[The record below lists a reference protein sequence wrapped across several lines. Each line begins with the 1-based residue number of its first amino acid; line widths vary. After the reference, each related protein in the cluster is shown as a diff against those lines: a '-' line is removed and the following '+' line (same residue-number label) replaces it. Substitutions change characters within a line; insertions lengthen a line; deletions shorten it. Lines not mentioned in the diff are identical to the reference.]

1 MGECACCMKK
11 KFDKVKWMILL
22 MIALVVVSVSIT
34 ILVVMHMVSKQTA
47 KIPQNGA
54 IQETNEQ
61 ILVENVYITECGDN
75 WITFLYQG
83 GSYRFRGQIAGGYS
97 GVADIYFLNNKID
110 KIALKRTT
118 VHGTLLS
125 CSEDQIEVEGYGLV
139 EKAASLAVYRIVE
152 GQVETSDFSG
162 LFIGEEN
169 LSYVVAEGKICA
181 VIQNEDDIQVADKK
195 DTIRV
200 LLKNGENITYQK
212 LYITGSKEWMINGAI
227 QKADDPVDMVSVIR
241 QTAEKTDRQS
251 QTTQLPDVTMVHT
264 AQAVCNDGFL
274 YITDEN
280 GTKLGNGY
288 EGIFLVR
295 EWEDGVVLI
304 NQIGIEDY
312 VRYVLPSEMESTF
325 PFEAQKAQAV
335 CARTFAYA
343 QMQNKTY
350 AAYGAN
356 VDDSTSFQVYNRFG
370 TSSMTDLAVEETKG
384 QLMVYDDQPITCYYF
399 STSNGFTE
407 DMGVWGEENPPYI
420 AAQSLLLSDNT
431 SVGRLSLRTNYID
444 FLQET
449 PQSYDSDSPYYRWNA
464 ILDLDAYTDDS
475 LGKIKSI
482 TLTKRSTSGYVRS
495 MDICYEKMTQTLTDE
510 NEIRKF
516 IGKLLCEVTLADGT
530 KRTDMAMLPS
540 ASFVITGQDGQKY
553 TLSGGGFGHGIGMSQ
568 YAAGKM
574 AELGMD
580 YREILVFF
588 YKNAFLAQS
597 R

>member
-1 MGECACCMKK
+1 MKK

-47 KIPQNGA
+47 KIPQNGTT
-54 IQETNEQ
+54 QETNAQ
-61 ILVENVYITECGDN
+61 ILVENVYITECADN

-110 KIALKRTT
+110 KIALKRTA
-118 VHGTLLS
+118 VQGTLLS
-125 CSEDQIEVEGYGLV
+125 YNEDQIEVEGYGLV
-139 EKAASLAVYRIVE
+139 EKAASLAVYRIAE
-152 GQVETSDFSG
+152 GQVTTGDFSG
-162 LFIGEEN
+162 LSIGEEN

-181 VIQNEDDIQVADKK
+181 VIQNEDDIQVADKE

-241 QTAEKTDRQS
+241 QIADKTDRQS
-251 QTTQLPDVTMVHT
+251 QTSQLPDVTMVRT

-280 GTKLGNGY
+280 GTKIGNGY

-407 DMGVWGEENPPYI
+407 DMEVWGEENPPYI
-420 AAQSLLLSDNT
+420 AAQSLLLSDT
-431 SVGRLSLRTNYID
+431 SVGRLSLRANYID
-444 FLQET
+444 FLQEA
-449 PQSYDSDSPYYRWNA
+449 PQSYDSDSPYYRWSA
-464 ILDLDAYTDDS
+464 ILDLDAYTDAS

-482 TLTKRSTSGYVRS
+482 TLTKRSASGYVRS
-495 MDICYEKMTQTLTDE
+495 MDVCYEKMTQTLTDE

-516 IGKLLCEVTLADGT
+516 IGKLLREVTLADGT
-530 KRTDMAMLPS
+530 KRTDMTMLPS

>member
-1 MGECACCMKK
+1 MKK

-47 KIPQNGA
+47 KIPQNGTT
-54 IQETNEQ
+54 QEINAQ
-61 ILVENVYITECGDN
+61 ILVENVYITECADN
-75 WITFLYQG
+75 WITLLYQG

-118 VHGTLLS
+118 VQGTLLS
-125 CSEDQIEVEGYGLV
+125 YNEDQIEVEGYGLV
-139 EKAASLAVYRIVE
+139 EKAASLAVYRIAE
-152 GQVETSDFSG
+152 GQVMTGDFSG
-162 LFIGEEN
+162 LSIGEEN

-181 VIQNEDDIQVADKK
+181 VIQNEDDIQVADKE

-212 LYITGSKEWMINGAI
+212 LYITGSREWMINGAI

-241 QTAEKTDRQS
+241 QIADKTDRQS
-251 QTTQLPDVTMVHT
+251 QTSQLPDVTMVRT

-407 DMGVWGEENPPYI
+407 DMEVWGEENPPYI
-420 AAQSLLLSDNT
+420 AAQSLLFSDT
-431 SVGRLSLRTNYID
+431 SAGRLSLRANYID
-444 FLQET
+444 FLQEA
-449 PQSYDSDSPYYRWNA
+449 PQSYDSDSPYYRWSA
-464 ILDLDAYTDDS
+464 ILDLDAYTDAS

-482 TLTKRSTSGYVRS
+482 TLTKRSASGYVRS
-495 MDICYEKMTQTLTDE
+495 MDVCYEKMTQTLTDE

-516 IGKLLCEVTLADGT
+516 IGKLLCEVTLTDGT
-530 KRTDMAMLPS
+530 KRTDMTMLPS

>member
-1 MGECACCMKK
+1 MKK

-47 KIPQNGA
+47 KIPQNGTT
-54 IQETNEQ
+54 QEINAQ
-61 ILVENVYITECGDN
+61 ILVENVYITECADN
-75 WITFLYQG
+75 WITLLYQG

-118 VHGTLLS
+118 VQGTLLS
-125 CSEDQIEVEGYGLV
+125 YNEDQIEVEGYGLV
-139 EKAASLAVYRIVE
+139 EKAASLAVYRIAE
-152 GQVETSDFSG
+152 GQVMTGDFSG
-162 LFIGEEN
+162 LSIGEEN

-181 VIQNEDDIQVADKK
+181 VIQNEDDIQVADKE

-212 LYITGSKEWMINGAI
+212 LYITGSREWMINGAI

-241 QTAEKTDRQS
+241 QIADKTDRQS
-251 QTTQLPDVTMVHT
+251 QTSQLPDVTMVCT

-407 DMGVWGEENPPYI
+407 DMEVWGVENPPYI
-420 AAQSLLLSDNT
+420 AAQSLLFSDT
-431 SVGRLSLRTNYID
+431 SAGRLSLRANYID
-444 FLQET
+444 FLQEA
-449 PQSYDSDSPYYRWNA
+449 PQSYDSDSPYYRWSA
-464 ILDLDAYTDDS
+464 ILDLDAYTDAS

-482 TLTKRSTSGYVRS
+482 TLTKRSASGYVRS
-495 MDICYEKMTQTLTDE
+495 MDVCYEKMTQTLTDE

-530 KRTDMAMLPS
+530 KRTDMTMLPS

>member
-1 MGECACCMKK
+1 MKK

-47 KIPQNGA
+47 KIPQNGTT
-54 IQETNEQ
+54 QETNAQ
-61 ILVENVYITECGDN
+61 ILVENVYITECADN
-75 WITFLYQG
+75 WITLLYQG

-118 VHGTLLS
+118 VQGTLLS
-125 CSEDQIEVEGYGLV
+125 YNEDQIEVEGYGLV
-139 EKAASLAVYRIVE
+139 EKAASLAVYRIAE
-152 GQVETSDFSG
+152 GQVMTGDFSG
-162 LFIGEEN
+162 LSIGEEN

-181 VIQNEDDIQVADKK
+181 VIQNEDDIQVADKE

-212 LYITGSKEWMINGAI
+212 LYITGSREWMINGAI

-241 QTAEKTDRQS
+241 QIADKTDRQS
-251 QTTQLPDVTMVHT
+251 QTSQLPDVTMVCT

-312 VRYVLPSEMESTF
+312 VRYVLPSEMESAF

-407 DMGVWGEENPPYI
+407 DMEVWGEENPPYI
-420 AAQSLLLSDNT
+420 AAQSLLFSDT
-431 SVGRLSLRTNYID
+431 SAGRLSLRANYID
-444 FLQET
+444 FLQEA
-449 PQSYDSDSPYYRWNA
+449 PQSYDSDSPYYRWSA
-464 ILDLDAYTDDS
+464 ILDLDAYTDAS

-482 TLTKRSTSGYVRS
+482 TLTKRSASGYVRS
-495 MDICYEKMTQTLTDE
+495 MDVCYEKMTQTLTDE

-516 IGKLLCEVTLADGT
+516 IGKLLCEVTLTDGT
-530 KRTDMAMLPS
+530 KRTDMTMLPS

>member
-1 MGECACCMKK
+1 MKK

-34 ILVVMHMVSKQTA
+34 ILVVMHMVPKQTA
-47 KIPQNGA
+47 KIPQNGTT
-54 IQETNEQ
+54 QESNAQ
-61 ILVENVYITECGDN
+61 ILVENVYITECADN

-83 GSYRFRGQIAGGYS
+83 GSYRFRGQIEGGYS
-97 GVADIYFLNNKID
+97 GVADIYFLSNKID

-118 VHGTLLS
+118 VQGTLLS
-125 CSEDQIEVEGYGLV
+125 YNEDQIEVEGYGLV
-139 EKAASLAVYRIVE
+139 EKAASLAVYRIAE
-152 GQVETSDFSG
+152 GQVTTGDFSG
-162 LFIGEEN
+162 LSIGEEN

-181 VIQNEDDIQVADKK
+181 VIQNEDDIQVADKE

-227 QKADDPVDMVSVIR
+227 QKADDPVDMVSVIH
-241 QTAEKTDRQS
+241 QIADKTDRQN
-251 QTTQLPDVTMVHT
+251 QTSQLPDVTMVRT

-407 DMGVWGEENPPYI
+407 DMEVWGEENPPYI
-420 AAQSLLLSDNT
+420 AAQSLLLSDT
-431 SVGRLSLRTNYID
+431 SAGRLSLRANYID
-444 FLQET
+444 FLQEA
-449 PQSYDSDSPYYRWNA
+449 PQSYDSDSPYYRWSA
-464 ILDLDAYTDDS
+464 ILDLDAYTDAS

-482 TLTKRSTSGYVRS
+482 TLTKRSASGYVRS
-495 MDICYEKMTQTLTDE
+495 MDVCYEKMTQTLTDE

-530 KRTDMAMLPS
+530 KRTDMTMLPS

>member
-1 MGECACCMKK
+1 MKK

-22 MIALVVVSVSIT
+22 MSALVVLSVSIT
-34 ILVVMHMVSKQTA
+34 ILVVVQMVSNQTA
-47 KIPQNGA
+47 NMLQNGTT
-54 IQETNEQ
+54 QEANAQ
-61 ILVENVYITECGDN
+61 ILAENVYIIESEDN

-83 GSYRFRGQIAGGYS
+83 GSYRFRGQLEGGYS
-97 GVADIYFLNNKID
+97 GVADIYFSNNKIER
-110 KIALKRTT
+110 IALKRTA
-118 VHGTLLS
+118 VRGVLLS
-125 CSEDQIEVEGYGLV
+125 YNETQIEVDGYGLL
-139 EKAASLAVYRIVE
+139 EKLASPAVYRIAD
-152 GQVETSDFSG
+152 GQVTAGIFSE
-162 LFIGEEN
+162 LSIGEEN

-181 VIQNEDDIQVADKK
+181 VIKNEDDIQAADKE

-200 LLKNGENITYQK
+200 LLKNNGNITYQR
-212 LYITGSKEWMINGAI
+212 LYITGSKEWTINGAV
-227 QKADDPVDMVSVIR
+227 QKADDPIDMVSVIS
-241 QTAEKTDRQS
+241 QMAEKTDIQNQTS
-251 QTTQLPDVTMVHT
+251 QLKDQTWVRC
-264 AQAVCNDGFL
+264 AQASCDGGFL

-280 GTKLGNGY
+280 GTRLGNGY

-343 QMQNKTY
+343 QLQNKTY

-356 VDDSTSFQVYNRFG
+356 VDDSTAFQVYNRFG

-384 QLMVYDDQPITCYYF
+384 QLMVYDDEPITCYYF

-407 DMGVWGEENPPYI
+407 DMEVWGEENPPYI
-420 AAQSLLLSDNT
+420 AAQSLLLTDT
-431 SVGRLSLRTNYID
+431 SAGRLNLRANYID
-444 FLQET
+444 FLQEA
-449 PQSYDSDSPYYRWNA
+449 PQSYDSDSPYYRWSA
-464 ILDLDAYTDDS
+464 ILNLDAYTDAS
-475 LGKIKSI
+475 LGKIKCI
-482 TLTKRSTSGYVRS
+482 TLTKRSESGYVRS
-495 MDICYEKMTQTLTDE
+495 LDICYEKMTQTLTDE
-510 NEIRKF
+510 NEIRRF

-530 KRTDMAMLPS
+530 KRTDMTLLPS
-540 ASFVITGQDGQKY
+540 ASFVITGQEGQKY

>member
-1 MGECACCMKK
+1 MKK

-47 KIPQNGA
+47 KIPQNGTT
-54 IQETNEQ
+54 QETNAQ
-61 ILVENVYITECGDN
+61 ILVENVYITECTDN

-83 GSYRFRGQIAGGYS
+83 GSYRFRGQIEGGYS

-118 VHGTLLS
+118 VQGTLLS
-125 CSEDQIEVEGYGLV
+125 YNEDQIEVEGYGLV
-139 EKAASLAVYRIVE
+139 EKAASLAVYRIAE
-152 GQVETSDFSG
+152 GQVTTGDFSG
-162 LFIGEEN
+162 LSIGEEN

-181 VIQNEDDIQVADKK
+181 VIQNEDDIQVADKE

-200 LLKNGENITYQK
+200 LLKNGENITYEK

-227 QKADDPVDMVSVIR
+227 QKADDPVDMVSVIS
-241 QTAEKTDRQS
+241 QIAEKTDRQS
-251 QTTQLPDVTMVHT
+251 QTSQLPDVTMVRT

-407 DMGVWGEENPPYI
+407 DMEVWGEENPPYI
-420 AAQSLLLSDNT
+420 AAQSLLLSDA
-431 SVGRLSLRTNYID
+431 SVGRLSLRANYID
-444 FLQET
+444 FLQEA
-449 PQSYDSDSPYYRWNA
+449 PQSYDSDSPYYRWSA
-464 ILDLDAYTDDS
+464 ILDLDAYTDAS

-482 TLTKRSTSGYVRS
+482 TLTKRSASGYVRS
-495 MDICYEKMTQTLTDE
+495 MDVCYEKMTQTLTDE

-530 KRTDMAMLPS
+530 KRTDMTMLPS

>member
-1 MGECACCMKK
+1 
-11 KFDKVKWMILL
+11 
-22 MIALVVVSVSIT
+22 
-34 ILVVMHMVSKQTA
+34 
-47 KIPQNGA
+47 
-54 IQETNEQ
+54 
-61 ILVENVYITECGDN
+61 
-75 WITFLYQG
+75 
-83 GSYRFRGQIAGGYS
+83 
-97 GVADIYFLNNKID
+97 
-110 KIALKRTT
+110 
-118 VHGTLLS
+118 
-125 CSEDQIEVEGYGLV
+125 
-139 EKAASLAVYRIVE
+139 VYRIVE
-152 GQVETSDFSG
+152 GQVTTGDFSG
-162 LFIGEEN
+162 LSIGEEN

-181 VIQNEDDIQVADKK
+181 VIQNEDDIQVADKE

-241 QTAEKTDRQS
+241 QIADKTDRQS
-251 QTTQLPDVTMVHT
+251 QTSQLPDVTMVRT

-407 DMGVWGEENPPYI
+407 DMEVWGEENPPYI
-420 AAQSLLLSDNT
+420 AAQSLLLSDT
-431 SVGRLSLRTNYID
+431 SAGRLSLRANYID
-444 FLQET
+444 FLQEA
-449 PQSYDSDSPYYRWNA
+449 PQSYDSDSPYYRWSA
-464 ILDLDAYTDDS
+464 ILDLDAYTDAS

-482 TLTKRSTSGYVRS
+482 TLTKRSASGYVRS
-495 MDICYEKMTQTLTDE
+495 MDVCYEKMTQTLTDE

-530 KRTDMAMLPS
+530 KRTDMTMLPS

>member
-1 MGECACCMKK
+1 MKK

-47 KIPQNGA
+47 KIPQNGTT
-54 IQETNEQ
+54 QETNAQ
-61 ILVENVYITECGDN
+61 ILVENVYITECTDN

-110 KIALKRTT
+110 KISLKRTT
-118 VHGTLLS
+118 VQGTLLS
-125 CSEDQIEVEGYGLV
+125 YNEDQIEVEGYGLV
-139 EKAASLAVYRIVE
+139 EKAASLAVYRIAE
-152 GQVETSDFSG
+152 GQVMTGDFSG
-162 LFIGEEN
+162 LSIGEEN

-181 VIQNEDDIQVADKK
+181 VIQNEDDIQVADKE

-200 LLKNGENITYQK
+200 LLKNGENITYQR
-212 LYITGSKEWMINGAI
+212 LYITGSREWMINGAI

-241 QTAEKTDRQS
+241 QIADKTDRQS
-251 QTTQLPDVTMVHT
+251 QTSQLPDVTMVCT

-312 VRYVLPSEMESTF
+312 VRYVLPSEMESAF

-350 AAYGAN
+350 AVYGAN

-407 DMGVWGEENPPYI
+407 DMEVWGEENPPYI
-420 AAQSLLLSDNT
+420 AAQSLLFSDT
-431 SVGRLSLRTNYID
+431 SAGRLSLRANYID
-444 FLQET
+444 FLQEA
-449 PQSYDSDSPYYRWNA
+449 PQSYDSDSPYYRWSA
-464 ILDLDAYTDDS
+464 ILDLDAYTDAS

-495 MDICYEKMTQTLTDE
+495 MDVCYEKMTQTLTDE

-516 IGKLLCEVTLADGT
+516 IGKLLCEVTLTDGT
-530 KRTDMAMLPS
+530 KRTDMTMLPS

>member
-1 MGECACCMKK
+1 MKN

-22 MIALVVVSVSIT
+22 MIALVVLSVSIT

-47 KIPQNGA
+47 KIPQNGTA
-54 IQETNEQ
+54 QEENAQ
-61 ILVENVYITECGDN
+61 ILVENAYITECADN
-75 WITFLYQG
+75 WITFLYKG
-83 GSYRFRGQIAGGYS
+83 GSYRFRGQIEGGYS

-118 VHGTLLS
+118 VQGTLLS
-125 CSEDQIEVEGYGLV
+125 YNEDQIEVEGYGLV
-139 EKAASLAVYRIVE
+139 EKAASLAVYRIAE
-152 GQVETSDFSG
+152 GQVTTGDFSG
-162 LFIGEEN
+162 LSIGEEN
-169 LSYVVAEGKICA
+169 LSYVMAEGKICA
-181 VIQNEDDIQVADKK
+181 VIQNEDDIQVADKE

-200 LLKNGENITYQK
+200 LLKNGENLTYQK
-212 LYITGSKEWMINGAI
+212 LYVTGSKEWMINGAI
-227 QKADDPVDMVSVIR
+227 QKADDPVDMVSVIH
-241 QTAEKTDRQS
+241 QIADKTDWQN
-251 QTTQLPDVTMVHT
+251 QTSQLPDVTMVRT

-407 DMGVWGEENPPYI
+407 DMEVWGEENPPYI
-420 AAQSLLLSDNT
+420 AAQSLLLSDT
-431 SVGRLSLRTNYID
+431 SVGRLSLRANYID
-444 FLQET
+444 FLQEA
-449 PQSYDSDSPYYRWNA
+449 PQSYDSDSPYYRWSA
-464 ILDLDAYTDDS
+464 ILDLDAYTDAS

-482 TLTKRSTSGYVRS
+482 TLTKRSASGYVRS
-495 MDICYEKMTQTLTDE
+495 MDVCYEKMTQTLTDE

-530 KRTDMAMLPS
+530 KRTDMTMLPS

-580 YREILVFF
+580 YREILVLF

>member
-1 MGECACCMKK
+1 MGECVCCMKN

-22 MIALVVVSVSIT
+22 MIALVVLSVSIT

-47 KIPQNGA
+47 KIPQNGTA
-54 IQETNEQ
+54 QEENAQ
-61 ILVENVYITECGDN
+61 ILVENAYITECADN
-75 WITFLYQG
+75 WITFLYKG
-83 GSYRFRGQIAGGYS
+83 GSYRFRGQIEGGYS

-118 VHGTLLS
+118 VQGTLLS
-125 CSEDQIEVEGYGLV
+125 YNEDQIEVEGYGLV
-139 EKAASLAVYRIVE
+139 EKAASLAVYRIAE
-152 GQVETSDFSG
+152 GQVTTGDFSG
-162 LFIGEEN
+162 LSIGEEN
-169 LSYVVAEGKICA
+169 LSYVMAEGKICA
-181 VIQNEDDIQVADKK
+181 VIQNEDDIQVADKE

-200 LLKNGENITYQK
+200 LLKNGENLTYQK
-212 LYITGSKEWMINGAI
+212 LYVTGSKEWMINGAI
-227 QKADDPVDMVSVIR
+227 QKADDPVDMVSVIH
-241 QTAEKTDRQS
+241 QIADKTDWQN
-251 QTTQLPDVTMVHT
+251 QTSQLPDVTMVRT

-407 DMGVWGEENPPYI
+407 DMEVWGEENPPYI
-420 AAQSLLLSDNT
+420 AAQSLLLSDT
-431 SVGRLSLRTNYID
+431 SVGRLSLRANYID
-444 FLQET
+444 FLQEA
-449 PQSYDSDSPYYRWNA
+449 PQSYDSDSPYYRWSA
-464 ILDLDAYTDDS
+464 ILDLDAYTDAS

-482 TLTKRSTSGYVRS
+482 TLTKRSASGYVRS
-495 MDICYEKMTQTLTDE
+495 MDVCYEKMTQTLTDE

-530 KRTDMAMLPS
+530 KRTDMTMLPS

-580 YREILVFF
+580 YREILVLF

>member
-1 MGECACCMKK
+1 MKK

-22 MIALVVVSVSIT
+22 MSALVVLSVSIT
-34 ILVVMHMVSKQTA
+34 ILVVVQMVSKQTA
-47 KIPQNGA
+47 NMLQNGTT
-54 IQETNEQ
+54 QEANAQ
-61 ILVENVYITECGDN
+61 ILAENVYIIESEDN

-83 GSYRFRGQIAGGYS
+83 GSYRFRGQLEGGYS
-97 GVADIYFLNNKID
+97 GVADIYFSNNKIER
-110 KIALKRTT
+110 IALKRTA
-118 VHGTLLS
+118 VRGVLLS
-125 CSEDQIEVEGYGLV
+125 YNETQIEVDGYGLL
-139 EKAASLAVYRIVE
+139 EKLASPAVYRIAD
-152 GQVETSDFSG
+152 GQVTAGIFSE
-162 LFIGEEN
+162 LSIGEEN

-181 VIQNEDDIQVADKK
+181 VIKNEDDIQAADKE

-200 LLKNGENITYQK
+200 LLKNNGNITYQR
-212 LYITGSKEWMINGAI
+212 LYITGSKEWTINGAV
-227 QKADDPVDMVSVIR
+227 QKADDPIDMVSVIS
-241 QTAEKTDRQS
+241 QMAEKTDIQNQTS
-251 QTTQLPDVTMVHT
+251 QLKDQTWVRC
-264 AQAVCNDGFL
+264 AQASCDGGFL

-280 GTKLGNGY
+280 GTRLGNGY

-343 QMQNKTY
+343 QLQNKTY

-356 VDDSTSFQVYNRFG
+356 VDDSTAFQVYNRFG

-384 QLMVYDDQPITCYYF
+384 QLMVYDDEPITCYYF

-407 DMGVWGEENPPYI
+407 DMEVWGEENPPYI
-420 AAQSLLLSDNT
+420 AAQSLLLTDT
-431 SVGRLSLRTNYID
+431 SAGRLNLRANYID
-444 FLQET
+444 FLQEA
-449 PQSYDSDSPYYRWNA
+449 PQSYDSDSPYYRWSA
-464 ILDLDAYTDDS
+464 ILNLDAYTDAS
-475 LGKIKSI
+475 LGKIKCI
-482 TLTKRSTSGYVRS
+482 TLTKRSESGYVRS
-495 MDICYEKMTQTLTDE
+495 LDICYEKMTQTLTDE
-510 NEIRKF
+510 NEIRRF

-530 KRTDMAMLPS
+530 KRTDMTLLPS
-540 ASFVITGQDGQKY
+540 ASFVITGQEGQKY

>member
-1 MGECACCMKK
+1 MKK

-47 KIPQNGA
+47 KIPQNGTT
-54 IQETNEQ
+54 QETNAQ
-61 ILVENVYITECGDN
+61 ILVENVYITECADN

-110 KIALKRTT
+110 KIVLKRTI
-118 VHGTLLS
+118 VQGTLLS
-125 CSEDQIEVEGYGLV
+125 YNEDQIEVEGYGLV
-139 EKAASLAVYRIVE
+139 EKAASLAVYRIAE
-152 GQVETSDFSG
+152 GQVMTGDFSG
-162 LFIGEEN
+162 LSIGEEN

-181 VIQNEDDIQVADKK
+181 VIQNEDDIQVADKE

-212 LYITGSKEWMINGAI
+212 LYITGSREWMINGAI

-241 QTAEKTDRQS
+241 QIADKTDRQS
-251 QTTQLPDVTMVHT
+251 QTSQLPDVTMVCT

-312 VRYVLPSEMESTF
+312 VRYVLPSEMESAF

-407 DMGVWGEENPPYI
+407 DMEVWGEENPPYI
-420 AAQSLLLSDNT
+420 AAQSLLFSDT
-431 SVGRLSLRTNYID
+431 SAGRLSLRANYID
-444 FLQET
+444 FLQEA
-449 PQSYDSDSPYYRWNA
+449 PQSYDSDSPYYRWSA
-464 ILDLDAYTDDS
+464 ILDLDAYTDAS

-482 TLTKRSTSGYVRS
+482 TLTKRSASGYVRS
-495 MDICYEKMTQTLTDE
+495 MDVCYEKMTQTLTDE

-516 IGKLLCEVTLADGT
+516 IGKLLCEVTLTDGT
-530 KRTDMAMLPS
+530 KRTDMTMLPS

>member
-1 MGECACCMKK
+1 MKK

-47 KIPQNGA
+47 KIPQNGTT
-54 IQETNEQ
+54 QETNAQ
-61 ILVENVYITECGDN
+61 ILVENVYITECADN

-110 KIALKRTT
+110 KISLKRTT
-118 VHGTLLS
+118 VQGTLLS
-125 CSEDQIEVEGYGLV
+125 YNEDQIEVEGYGLV
-139 EKAASLAVYRIVE
+139 EKAASLAVYRIAE
-152 GQVETSDFSG
+152 GQVMTGDFSG
-162 LFIGEEN
+162 LSIGEEN

-181 VIQNEDDIQVADKK
+181 VIQNEDDIQVADKE

-212 LYITGSKEWMINGAI
+212 LYITGSREWMINGAI

-241 QTAEKTDRQS
+241 QIADKTDRQS
-251 QTTQLPDVTMVHT
+251 QTSQLPDVTMVCT

-312 VRYVLPSEMESTF
+312 VRYVLPSEMESAF

-407 DMGVWGEENPPYI
+407 DMEVWGEENPPYI
-420 AAQSLLLSDNT
+420 AAQSLLFSDT
-431 SVGRLSLRTNYID
+431 SAGRLSLRANYID
-444 FLQET
+444 FLQEA
-449 PQSYDSDSPYYRWNA
+449 PQSYDSDSPYYRWSA
-464 ILDLDAYTDDS
+464 ILDLDAYTDAS

-482 TLTKRSTSGYVRS
+482 TLTKRSASGYVRS
-495 MDICYEKMTQTLTDE
+495 MDVCYEKMTQTLTDE

-516 IGKLLCEVTLADGT
+516 IGKLLCEVTLTDGT
-530 KRTDMAMLPS
+530 KRTDMTMLPS